1 VPDDETPT
9 EGLPDGWTDP
19 TFDVWAA
26 LELADR
32 PTTPTPAAPAAGDDD
47 VVEVAPS
54 GGGNIFP
61 EPDLSGFERALAKAR
76 KFNDEHGRRKP
87 VGEPLDSV
95 LYLVTKPGAPEW
107 VPTEVLALAL
117 GRITPETPREERT
130 AAIAKLGL
138 DLWRQTEIRSEQLLK
153 EHDERQRK
161 GYRTAD
167 LVAAARRL
175 SEAA

>member
-1 VPDDETPT
+1 VPDDDIPT
-9 EGLPDGWTDP
+9 EGLPTGWTDP
-19 TFDVWAA
+19 EFDIWAE
-26 LELADR
+26 LERADS
-32 PTTPTPAAPAAGDDD
+32 PTTPPVPAATGGDDD
-47 VVEVAPS
+47 VREVAPS
-54 GGGNIFP
+54 GGGNVFP

-76 KFNDEHGRRKP
+76 AFNDEHGRRKP

-95 LYLVTKPGAPEW
+95 LYLLTKPGAPEW

-117 GRITPETPREERT
+117 GRILPDTPREERT

-138 DLWRQTEIRSEQLLK
+138 DLWRQTEIRSEQLRK

-161 GYRTAD
+161 GYRTSD
-167 LVAAARRL
+167 LVDAARRL